1 MTESKKPVSTED
13 LKKTVKTGF
22 EIYAEV
28 MDVYDYHYPLTAEK
42 ARKITDKKWVSL
54 VCLNELLSDFGDLA
68 EYDNDDVIDLV
79 NGLKELLEAR
89 T

>member
-54 VCLNELLSDFGDLA
+54 VCLKELLSDFCDLT

-79 NGLKELLEAR
+79 KGLKELLEAQK
-89 T
+89 

>member
-54 VCLNELLSDFGDLA
+54 VCLKELLSDFGDLA